1 MKFLRLLRRISRNV
15 RNYWHSPNEVNVF
28 CLAFS
33 LNTNI
38 TNTLAFS
45 PLILSTVSVWPGT
58 HYRWRAR

>member
-1 MKFLRLLRRISRNV
+1 MKFLRLLRRIGRNV

-38 TNTLAFS
+38 TNTLAF
-45 PLILSTVSVWPGT
+45 PPVILSN
-58 HYRWRAR
+58 